1 MAVRVPIGVKRDK
14 YYLFFFFFVVF
25 YSKPSVERIAMFP

>member
-14 YYLFFFFFVVF
+14 YYLFFFFVVF